1 MIRKATAALLA
12 HPANDAGAKVYT
24 AYCMH
29 CHGVDGRAFAPLL
42 APLAGN
48 PNVLEKDAS
57 SLINVTLN
65 GTQDLVIQGIPA
77 AYPMPKYAPVLN
89 DQQIAD
95 VLTLHSRRVEQ
106 RCARGRGG
114 RCREAAQIDS
124 GSAVSS

>member
-1 MIRKATAALLA
+1 
-12 HPANDAGAKVYT
+12 
-24 AYCMH
+24 MH
-29 CHGVDGRAFAPLL
+29 CHGVDGTGFAPML

-77 AYPMPKYAPVLN
+77 PYPMPKYAPVLN

-95 VLTLHSRRVEQ
+95 VLTFIRAGWNNGAPAVTAVDVAKLRKSTQ
-106 RCARGRGG
+106 
-114 RCREAAQIDS
+114 AAK
-124 GSAVSS
+124 